1 MLKYI
6 QHCYVYGFELYSP
19 WVPLSISQFCNTI
32 ELIQYSGRSK
42 RAWAFSQTVKKISKI
57 TYSKIR
63 PAGSHFC
70 SASCVWMNINRVTLL
85 HNTEFIM
92 FIFYLM
98 VLSMYDLQKRLIRA
112 AFWGLLQVMFMND
125 WKQTAQ
131 WLKLQ
136 ERLLTIIIIHSK
148 YFPNSDWLKAHA

>member
-1 MLKYI
+1 MFMVLNFI
-6 QHCYVYGFELYSP
+6 LLGCP
-19 WVPLSISQFCNTI
+19 WVFHNFA
-32 ELIQYSGRSK
+32 IQLNSFNIQDDRRK
-42 RAWAFSQTVKKISKI
+42 RAWAFSETVKKISKI

-98 VLSMYDLQKRLIRA
+98 VLSMHDLQKRLIRA